1 MISQKSYLV
10 RAIYEWC
17 NDNEFTPYLA
27 ANVDDKTLVPHQ
39 YVQSGQIILNISD
52 SACKNILIDNEWIT
66 FKATFG
72 GSTQDVAVPVNNVL
86 ALFAKE
92 NGLGMQ
98 FTQENNPPH
107 TPAKSGGLKLVK

>member
-1 MISQKSYLV
+1 MISQKSYLI

-27 ANVDDKTLVPHQ
+27 ANVDEKTLVPKQ

-52 SACKNILIDNEWIT
+52 TASKNILIDKEWIT

-72 GSTQDVAVPVNNVL
+72 GSIQNVAIPINNVL
-86 ALFAKE
+86 AVCAKE

-98 FTQENNPPH
+98 FNQENDSPQ